1 MDKVLLRLS
10 DEERLNLQLLNAAL
24 RVSEYTDDVDDMRTI
39 RREDRMIPSMK
50 EFFSAVVGLTLA
62 ASEVPKAIKSELE
75 NGKPNLTTVSPILST
90 AFEVARRHKRLN
102 PHHNRSEYGKLV
114 MILQDANAALRLKT
128 LGIPSLVD
136 PVVTVK
142 LALEKLGASDM
153 MDDPL
158 LAVATAPLLV
168 GVTAEQASKKQAAM
182 KTLLLK
188 YAGPVDDDEGAATA
202 AVTGAADSVTPIM
215 SPTGPVATPTTA
227 QMESQKRKQK
237 RRSDLLER
245 CILSVADAKVFLH
258 SCVSPID
265 TLLSWLETYF
275 ISPNRP
281 KNAPSIKISRG
292 RGGSCL
298 SHDHET
304 QGTYA
309 KESLV
314 LWKIIQ
320 RDIFDFWQCVEDDM
334 VVDCNGSYRFCD
346 TGQGFHRLLSAPKT
360 YARMSAALAE
370 AHRYMGGWVGIKVV
384 HLGDRDVPNAL
395 VFIDK
400 YTIIPKMLTPIVQ
413 TIERIDDI
421 FDETKPEQH
430 PGVRDL
436 LKSKYNSGEEL
447 KLMILAD
454 FFKHAFDGSGDDG
467 GNCIDGRL
475 TSAWNW
481 CHLLHKKSYYDAFV
495 LTGFTGFDG

>member
-1 MDKVLLRLS
+1 MENILLRLS
-10 DEERLNLQLLNAAL
+10 EEERQTLQLLNAAL

-50 EFFSAVVGLTLA
+50 EFFSAVIGLTLA
-62 ASEVPKAIKSELE
+62 ASELPKSIRNELE
-75 NGKPNLTTVSPILST
+75 TDKPSLSLVSPILAS
-90 AFEVARRHKRLN
+90 AFEIARRHKRLN

-114 MILQDANAALRLKT
+114 MILQDANAATRLRS
-128 LGIPSLVD
+128 LGIPSTLVK
-136 PVVTVK
+136 PVATIANTLK
-142 LALEKLGASDM
+142 GLGAEDM
-153 MDDPL
+153 LSDPL
-158 LAVATAPLLV
+158 LTIAVSPLLA
-168 GVTAEQASKKQAAM
+168 GFTQEQMNRKNEAVKE
-182 KTLLLK
+182 LLLK
-188 YAGPVDDDEGAATA
+188 YGGEDDAGGEGCTPV
-202 AVTGAADSVTPIM
+202 V
-215 SPTGPVATPTTA
+215 SPTSPA
-227 QMESQKRKQK
+227 QSQQRDVQRSKLNA
-237 RRSDLLER
+237 RRELIER

-258 SCVSPID
+258 SCVSPIER
-265 TLLSWLETYF
+265 LLSWLQRYF
-275 ISPNRP
+275 VNGDGSSV
-281 KNAPSIKISRG
+281 PSIKISRG

-304 QGTYA
+304 QCAYV

-334 VVDCNGSYRFCD
+334 VIDCNGSYRFCD
-346 TGQGFHRLLSAPKT
+346 TGQGFHRMLQAPKT
-360 YARMSAALAE
+360 YQRMQSALSE
-370 AHRYMGGWVGIKVV
+370 AHRTVGGWVGIKVV

-400 YTIIPKMLTPIVQ
+400 YTIIPKMLTPVVQ
-413 TIERIDDI
+413 TIERIDEI
-421 FDETKPEQH
+421 FDESTPEQH
-430 PGVRDL
+430 PGVRGL
-436 LKSKYNSGEEL
+436 LQSKYGSGEQL
-447 KLMILAD
+447 KLQILAD